1 MGVPGRHNREV
12 QQGEEDVVRRA
23 AAVGKGGVR
32 EGGEGSEDRR
42 GVKDGPEVQE
52 QEFKPLRAGKE
63 GLICGHEEAEQKRGW
78 RGDEDRS

>member
-23 AAVGKGGVR
+23 AAVGNCGVR
-32 EGGEGSEDRR
+32 ELGEGSEDRR

-63 GLICGHEEAEQKRGW
+63 GLICGHEGSRAKEGLEGR
-78 RGDEDRS
+78 